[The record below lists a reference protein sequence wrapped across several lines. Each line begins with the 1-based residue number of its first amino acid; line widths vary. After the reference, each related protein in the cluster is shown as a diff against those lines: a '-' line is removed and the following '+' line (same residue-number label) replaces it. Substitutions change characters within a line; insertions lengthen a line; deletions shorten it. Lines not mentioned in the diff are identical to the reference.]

1 MLHGKTNAIAKNEG
15 SHVGQRTLNEV
26 TLAQPD
32 RNVGIHDS
40 LFLKPRAVPDASA
53 VKTEEEPQ
61 HEPVASLSAPTFHR
75 QSETPS
81 SAACGVAGVP
91 ADLRIYGLSE
101 HIVLRRPPSP
111 GIVQYRPSAALQ
123 EFLTFCAVKNNERP
137 RKKRRMP
144 SKEHGKSPRQEDW
157 YLDVP
162 YFEKDECKQRGGRL
176 G

>member
-1 MLHGKTNAIAKNEG
+1 MKRGNGIRFLLAKCAF
-15 SHVGQRTLNEV
+15 RRLKF
-26 TLAQPD
+26 D
-32 RNVGIHDS
+32 NVGKNAS
-40 LFLKPRAVPDASA
+40 RARRIKS
-53 VKTEEEPQ
+53 
-61 HEPVASLSAPTFHR
+61 
-75 QSETPS
+75 S

-111 GIVQYRPSAALQ
+111 GIYQYRPSAALQ
-123 EFLTFCAVKNNERP
+123 EFLTFCAVKNNEGP

-162 YFEKDECKQRGGRL
+162 YRERDQFKQRRGRWDEAKRRWYIPA
-176 G
+176 GEDITFS